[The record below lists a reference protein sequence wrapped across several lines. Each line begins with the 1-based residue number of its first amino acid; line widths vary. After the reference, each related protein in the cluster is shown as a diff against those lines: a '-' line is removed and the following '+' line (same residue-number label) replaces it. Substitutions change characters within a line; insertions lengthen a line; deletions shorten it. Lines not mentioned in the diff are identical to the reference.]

1 MGRCMDW
8 LLAWLRWYPI
18 TLHRWVESPGKFT
31 LLSCKFWQSW
41 IGWRYVYWREPEGWN
56 WLRWRE

>member
-1 MGRCMDW
+1 MDW